1 MTDLIL
7 FAGQSNMAGR
17 GEVEQASVCP
27 ADAALEYRAVTA
39 PDRLVPVTEPFGFA
53 ENRPDGINDKTDKSG
68 SLVSAFLNAYTAD
81 TGRKVIAV
89 SASQGGSCTAKWLE
103 EGLAADAAD
112 RLRSAVTYLESQHIR
127 PAHTLVVWCQGES
140 DGDRWLTRE
149 QYAHNFGRIW
159 EMLRQAGAES
169 CGLIQIGHYNYVGY
183 PVSPDGQD
191 GKTLDDRYGV
201 IRDAQEHLKETFPD
215 VTMIGSF
222 VSCLSQM
229 KDQYHY
235 HQSAY
240 EEVGRQAGHAMAAL
254 LETK

>member
-27 ADAALEYRAVTA
+27 AEAALEYRAVTT

-53 ENRPDGINDKTDKSG
+53 ENRADGINDKADKSG

-103 EGLAADAAD
+103 QGLAADAAE
-112 RLRSAVTYLESQHIR
+112 RLRSAVAYLQSRQIQ
-127 PAHTLVVWCQGES
+127 PAHTFVVWCQGES
-140 DGDRWLTRE
+140 DGDRWLTQE
-149 QYAHNFGRIW
+149 QYAHNFGQIW
-159 EMLRQAGAES
+159 EMLRQAGAEC

-191 GKTLDDRYGV
+191 GKALDARYGV
-201 IRDAQEHLKETFPD
+201 IRDAQAHLKETFPD

-222 VSCLSQM
+222 EPCLSQM

-235 HQSAY
+235 HQTAY

-254 LETK
+254 LKNQ